1 MLIFKRADCK
11 SARAAVTVHSG
22 GIYLVSGMS
31 SDGWD
36 VRLENLITRLLVYL
50 FTRQLTRLLVNLSTR
65 LLVYSFTR
73 LLTRQLVNL
82 STRQL
87 VYLSTRLLLPL
98 IYVNILNF

>member
-11 SARAAVTVHSG
+11 SARATVTVHSG

-36 VRLENLITRLLVYL
+36 GRLENLITRLLVYL
-50 FTRQLTRLLVNLSTR
+50 FTRLLTRLLVNLSTR
-65 LLVYSFTR
+65 LLTR
-73 LLTRQLVNL
+73 LLVNL

-87 VYLSTRLLLPL
+87 VYSSTRLLSPL

>member
-50 FTRQLTRLLVNLSTR
+50 FTRLLVNLSTR
-65 LLVYSFTR
+65 LLVYSSTR
-73 LLTRQLVNL
+73 LLVNL
-82 STRQL
+82 STCQL
-87 VYLSTRLLLPL
+87 VY
-98 IYVNILNF
+98 